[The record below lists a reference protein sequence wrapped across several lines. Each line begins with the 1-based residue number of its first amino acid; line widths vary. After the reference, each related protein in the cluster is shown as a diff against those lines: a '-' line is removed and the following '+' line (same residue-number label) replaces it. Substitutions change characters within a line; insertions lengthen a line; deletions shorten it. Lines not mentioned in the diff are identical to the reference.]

1 MTKRLVK
8 KVVLLGD
15 SAVGKTSL
23 IRRYIHDEFS
33 DSYISTI
40 GTKVSKKEMLMNF
53 KGTEYDV
60 NLMVWDMLGR
70 EGYISSQSRQIVG
83 AQGVIIV
90 GDITRSET
98 IHNIEKYWV
107 PMMLRTVGTVK
118 LPFIFLGNKSDISDE
133 ESLTN
138 ALSFMEELEMRYNH
152 GMRQLIPKELNTWFL
167 TSAKTGEKVEDA
179 FKAMAHLMFFID
191 RAEDPFYER
200 IKDVVIKGLGDVG
213 ERTTVISVL
222 DQIIFEFSEIY
233 GDVEKAGSVLR
244 EEIARA
250 GLDHNNPEKEKAR
263 AMVAY
268 LTDALMEKEM
278 DEANVKELNER
289 WIEAL
294 DKVK

>member
-53 KGTEYDV
+53 KRTEYDV